1 MRKASIILSLLLA
14 VGWALPVQA
23 HDFSARLKGGQT
35 LYFNITD
42 TVRHTVEL
50 TYEGKIQDAHENQP
64 AGRLEIPRTVKYKG
78 DIYTVTAIGPKTFSG
93 AALLEAVVIPETVE
107 TIQAFAFEDCV
118 KLSAILFPGSPVA
131 IGEGVFFR
139 CSAIENISFGSD
151 WKEIN
156 LSHFRWSEK
165 LRKIQIPARVE
176 KLSNLK
182 KLASLESVE
191 VDSNN
196 SVFTAAG
203 GMLLSKDGTILY
215 ACPRSRRGDVTVPE
229 GVKTVKEGAFI
240 DCLYLENVVF
250 PASLEDLSYEE
261 LSRSGELKSVTFLS
275 EQPLL
280 NYSLNEEPRFALKVA
295 SPQVKVYVPASAV
308 AAWRSAVQDGEGF
321 LTKKSIRKIK

>member
-50 TYEGKIQDAHENQP
+50 TYEGKIRDAHENQP

-78 DIYTVTAIGPKTFSG
+78 DVYTVTAIGPKTFSG

-118 KLSAILFPGSPVA
+118 KLSAILFPGSPVTF
-131 IGEGVFFR
+131 GEGVFFR
-139 CSAIENISFGSD
+139 CSAIESISFGSD

-176 KLSNLK
+176 KISNLK

-191 VDSNN
+191 VDPNN
-196 SVFTAAG
+196 SVFAAAD
-203 GMLLSKDGTILY
+203 GMLLSKDGTKLY

-240 DCLYLENVVF
+240 DCPYLENVVF
-250 PASLEDLSYEE
+250 PASLEELSYEE
-261 LSRSGELKSVTFLS
+261 FSRGSQLKSVTFLS

-280 NYSLNEEPRFALKVA
+280 NYSLTEEPRFALKVA

-308 AAWRSAVQDGEGF
+308 AAWRSAVQEGEGF